1 MLKSFRKEIIPR
13 KEKEMDFEYLLH
25 GIMDTFNQI
34 LRANA
39 YEAGFTKIEI
49 DERMEHKKQLRKALR
64 NCAYGDISSKTY
76 VKDYIKDILVRKYK
90 INSENI
96 DSIIPFSTLENLDAM
111 DQFDIMLYELKKE
124 YGYDA
129 LDVLIQRD
137 HLARAKKDSSMNRYF
152 EISKEDINRVFQRYY
167 YMNLTFIDKLN
178 ILTQRLY
185 QSYKGNGVIDEIR
198 DMKIDGV
205 SAGVSGIP
213 EGFDIRDKSLSNMPA
228 AYESVWLFYK
238 GKSIYLSFLSFKS
251 NKELVRVCKNIYR
264 YNSQGQLS
272 QISGYIV
279 NEMMDGS
286 RVAVARPPFA
296 ESWVF
301 FIRKFDTVLQADM
314 NELITDKNKELPIK
328 LIQWL
333 VKGCQITGIT
343 GEQGAGKTTLLISM
357 VSFINPSYNLRI
369 QELSY
374 ELHLRKIYPN
384 RNIVSFRETNSTS
397 GQEGL
402 DFQKKTDGTVSILGE
417 VASAPVANWLVQ
429 MSLVASLFTL
439 FTHHAKTTE
448 DLIMSLR
455 NSLLLEG
462 GFHSERVAT
471 EQVVETINFDVHM
484 KKTEDGHRFIERIT
498 EIIPEGK
505 NLGERNTWNAL
516 NDLTGSLFSTNDIIV
531 YEGNQYVMKSM
542 PSEGSILKMKSHLRK
557 EEIENFEKDLKEWRQ
572 LLGKRE
578 NESLSIPWL

>member
-1 MLKSFRKEIIPR
+1 MGKNHKVKIIPA
-13 KEKEMDFEYLLH
+13 KEKGIDFEELLY
-25 GIMDTFNQI
+25 GMMDTFNQI
-34 LRANA
+34 LRMNV
-39 YEAGFTKIEI
+39 YEAGLTKVEI
-49 DERMEHKKQLRKALR
+49 DERMEHKKLLRKALR
-64 NCAYGDISSKTY
+64 NCAYGDQSSKIY

-90 INSENI
+90 INSVNI
-96 DSIIPFSTLENLDAM
+96 DCIIPFSNIDKLDTM

-124 YGYDA
+124 HGYNA
-129 LDVLIQRD
+129 LDIFIQKN
-137 HLARAKKDSSMNRYF
+137 HLEAPKKDSLGNNYY
-152 EISKEDINRVFQRYY
+152 EISKKDIQNIFYRNY

-178 ILTQRLY
+178 ILTQRIY
-185 QSYKGNGVIDEIR
+185 QRYKGNGVIDEIR
-198 DMKIDGV
+198 DMRIDGV
-205 SAGVSGIP
+205 SAGVSGIS
-213 EGFDIRDKSLSNMPA
+213 EGSDCKDEKLCNMPA
-228 AYESVWLFYK
+228 SYESVWIFYK
-238 GKSIYLSFLSFKS
+238 GKSIHLSFLSFGNK
-251 NKELVRVCKNIYR
+251 KELIRVCKNIYR

-272 QISGYIV
+272 EISGYIV

-301 FIRKFDTVLQADM
+301 FIRKFDSILQADM
-314 NELITDKNKELPIK
+314 NELITDRNKELPIK

-357 VSFINPSYNLRI
+357 VRFINPSYNLRI

-374 ELHLRKIYPN
+374 ELHLRKIYPE

-417 VASAPVANWLVQ
+417 VASAPVASWLVQ

-439 FTHHAKTTE
+439 FTHHAKTAE
-448 DLIMSLR
+448 DLVMSLR

-471 EQVVETINFDVHM
+471 EQVVNTINFDIHM

-498 EIIPEGK
+498 EIIPRKEIPAESGC
-505 NLGERNTWNAL
+505 NEPGD
-516 NDLTGSLFSTNDIIV
+516 DLTGGLFITSDIIV
-531 YEGNQYVMKSM
+531 FDGNQYVVQSGL
-542 PSEGSILKMKSHLRK
+542 SEGTISKIKSHLRK
-557 EEIENFEKDLKEWRQ
+557 EEIEDFEKDLREWRQ
-572 LLGKRE
+572 LLGK
-578 NESLSIPWL
+578 N